1 MRAQARLR
9 AGVAAIMIQALTGRR
24 STAMLASRLRRLAA
38 AAVAALVATLL
49 SALAQPGGDN
59 VVLAVPNVALSFAPG
74 YLAEDLGLFAKQ
86 GLNVKS
92 VVITGIGSANA
103 VISGSADFAQISG
116 ATLTRA
122 AARGQRLLGLAST
135 LIRPAVQ
142 IVLRKDIAT
151 TSGFDPKAPLAE
163 RARLM
168 RRRTIGVDSIN
179 SVIHAYVLLL
189 ARRAGYNP
197 DDIRIAPMAPQ
208 SLLAAFQTRQ
218 IDGFAMSMPWPLQ
231 PVLEGNAVVIAS
243 GFDGDPPDMS
253 PFGYNVFVAK
263 PETCERRKGVCAKL
277 GKAVVEAIDTMLD
290 RPTEALAVLRK
301 RFETFD
307 EKLFAAG
314 FAEIRKGARRPPVVT
329 KADLEN
335 AEIYNIDAGLLK
347 PEEKLKSYDGLYTDE
362 YVK

>member
-1 MRAQARLR
+1 
-9 AGVAAIMIQALTGRR
+9 
-24 STAMLASRLRRLAA
+24 MLAYGLRRLAA
-38 AAVAALVATLL
+38 VAAFVFAMP
-49 SALAQPGGDN
+49 SAYAQPADN
-59 VVLAVPNVALSFAPG
+59 VVLAIPNVALTFAPG

-92 VVITGIGSANA
+92 VVIAGIGSANA

-122 AARGQRLLGLAST
+122 AARGQRLLGIVST
-135 LIRPAVQ
+135 LNRPTIQ
-142 IVLRKDIAT
+142 IVLRKEIAAAA
-151 TSGFDPKAPLAE
+151 GFDSKAPLAE

-168 RRRTIGVDSIN
+168 RGRTIAVDSIN

-197 DDIRIAPMAPQ
+197 DEIRIAPMAPN
-208 SLLAAFQTRQ
+208 SAMAAFQTRQ
-218 IDGFAMSMPWPLQ
+218 VDGFAMSMPWPLQ
-231 PVLEGNAVVIAS
+231 PVLEGSAVVIAS
-243 GFDGDPPDMS
+243 GSDGDPPDMY
-253 PFGYNVFVAK
+253 PFGHNVFVAK

-277 GKAVVEAIDTMLD
+277 GKAMVEAIATMLD
-290 RPTEALAVLRK
+290 RPSEALAVLRR

-307 EKLFAAG
+307 EKLLAAG
-314 FAEIRKGARRPPVVT
+314 FAEIRKGAPRPPVVT

-335 AEIYNIDAGLLK
+335 AELYNIGAGLLK
-347 PEEKLKSYDGLYTDE
+347 PDEKLKSYDGLYTDE